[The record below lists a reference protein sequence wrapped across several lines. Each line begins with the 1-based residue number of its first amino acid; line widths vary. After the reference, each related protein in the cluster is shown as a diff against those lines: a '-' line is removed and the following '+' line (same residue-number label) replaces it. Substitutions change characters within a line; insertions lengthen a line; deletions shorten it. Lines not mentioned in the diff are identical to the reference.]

1 MCTKISSNACIVVS
15 HRHCGMQL
23 QAFWNVIERNTEI
36 DAVDDEEYD
45 ACFRVITGAYNVS
58 AF

>member
-1 MCTKISSNACIVVS
+1 
-15 HRHCGMQL
+15 MQL